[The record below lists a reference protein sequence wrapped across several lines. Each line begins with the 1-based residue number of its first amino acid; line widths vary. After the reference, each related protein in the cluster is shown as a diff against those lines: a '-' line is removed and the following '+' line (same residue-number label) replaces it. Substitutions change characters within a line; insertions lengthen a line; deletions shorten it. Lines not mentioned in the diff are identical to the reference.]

1 MPRKP
6 IGERPMTDAERQ
18 ARCRAA
24 RESGTPAVRIRRPL
38 DHRSRAK
45 RWRDAV
51 SKLTTL
57 QGQYAAWLEAL
68 PENLQDSAT
77 AEALQAICDLDLTE
91 LQAIV
96 PPRGFGR
103 DRPARR
109 PLGTRAGA
117 SRTAPDQPTSPAPHR
132 TALAPAAQPRPAPP
146 GRALPPA
153 PFTRGVNFGRR
164 SGVTFRR
171 RLTTWAHLSSQGC
184 VIPVVRRPCAL
195 CSARALKGS
204 GR

>member
-24 RESGTPAVRIRRPL
+24 RESGTPAVRMRRPL

-51 SKLTTL
+51 SELATL
-57 QGQYAAWLEAL
+57 QGQYAAWLESL

-77 AEALQAICDLDLTE
+77 AEALQAICDVDLTE

-96 PPRGFGR
+96 PPRGSG
-103 DRPARR
+103 PPSTPEQC
-109 PLGTRAGA
+109 PLSAQSFRMRHQTD
-117 SRTAPDQPTSPAPHR
+117 SFFAP
-132 TALAPAAQPRPAPP
+132 
-146 GRALPPA
+146 
-153 PFTRGVNFGRR
+153 R
-164 SGVTFRR
+164 STF
-171 RLTTWAHLSSQGC
+171 
-184 VIPVVRRPCAL
+184 
-195 CSARALKGS
+195 
-204 GR
+204 